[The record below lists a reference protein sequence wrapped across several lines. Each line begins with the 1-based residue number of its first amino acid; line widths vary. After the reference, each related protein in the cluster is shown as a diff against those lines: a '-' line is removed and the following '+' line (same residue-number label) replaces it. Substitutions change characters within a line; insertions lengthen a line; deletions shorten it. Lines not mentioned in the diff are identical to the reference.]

1 MTSLT
6 QWVGPET
13 ELGSLL
19 FWAANRQPDVN
30 GHLKVPTYGQVKVP
44 TRRSL
49 FLALTS
55 S

>member
-1 MTSLT
+1 MKCS
-6 QWVGPET
+6 
-13 ELGSLL
+13 SLL
-19 FWAANRQPDVN
+19 SRPVHQQVSNLFGPSKAVN

-49 FLALTS
+49 LLALTS